1 MAKLLPGLL
10 LSNFSKLSLN
20 SLQNAPKLTACANS
34 ILSRAKKFS
43 TQHTP
48 YEIVNDDQ
56 DYGLA
61 NDTIEKVNH
70 QIAEKQ
76 QGRLFAVVQ
85 VCGKQHK
92 ITQGDVLI
100 VEGYWPPECGEKIL
114 LNKVLVLGAAE
125 FSLIGRPLVQQGLV
139 NVEATVIEKTLSH
152 TKTHF
157 RKKRRKQYMRTKFFK
172 IPQTFLRINSIK
184 VSPDVNN
191 PPEVQGLNN
200 VIF

>member
-1 MAKLLPGLL
+1 
-10 LSNFSKLSLN
+10 
-20 SLQNAPKLTACANS
+20 CANS
-34 ILSRAKKFS
+34 ILSRAEKYS

-56 DYGLA
+56 DYGLP

-92 ITQGDVLI
+92 ITQRDVLI

-114 LNKVLVLGAAE
+114 LNKVLGAAE

-191 PPEVQGLNN
+191 PPEVQGLDN

>member
-20 SLQNAPKLTACANS
+20 SLQNAPKFTACANS
-34 ILSRAKKFS
+34 ILSRAEKYS

-56 DYGLA
+56 DYGLP

-92 ITQGDVLI
+92 ITQRDVLI

-114 LNKVLVLGAAE
+114 LNKVLGAAE

-191 PPEVQGLNN
+191 PPEVQGLDN

>member
-1 MAKLLPGLL
+1 
-10 LSNFSKLSLN
+10 
-20 SLQNAPKLTACANS
+20 CANS
-34 ILSRAKKFS
+34 ILSRAEKYS

-56 DYGLA
+56 DYGLP

-92 ITQGDVLI
+92 ITQRDVLI

-114 LNKVLVLGAAE
+114 LNKVL
-125 FSLIGRPLVQQGLV
+125 S
-139 NVEATVIEKTLSH
+139 
-152 TKTHF
+152 
-157 RKKRRKQYMRTKFFK
+157 
-172 IPQTFLRINSIK
+172 
-184 VSPDVNN
+184 
-191 PPEVQGLNN
+191 
-200 VIF
+200 